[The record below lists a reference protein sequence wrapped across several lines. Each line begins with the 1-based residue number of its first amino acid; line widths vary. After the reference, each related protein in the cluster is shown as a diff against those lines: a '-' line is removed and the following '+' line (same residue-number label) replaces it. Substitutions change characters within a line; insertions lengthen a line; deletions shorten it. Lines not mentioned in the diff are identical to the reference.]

1 MEKLTLHVKH
11 FVVLLVLLRL
21 LLLLPWLAGCLLS
34 AVWLGYL
41 QLLLWLMLLSTMT
54 ARLRVE
60 QGRRFAVD
68 ELLLILLLLPISFW
82 NISQLLCFCCIIFLF
97 CSTCFCSF
105 FTQTFCTT
113 LAAAATKTTTG
124 WTMQDVGGRGG
135 GCQPTTTRDETFF
148 SDVCTRKEIKM
159 VMVVFRFSSRLICF
173 KQLFYNN

>member
-1 MEKLTLHVKH
+1 MS
-11 FVVLLVLLRL
+11 VV
-21 LLLLPWLAGCLLS
+21 GCL
-34 AVWLGYL
+34 
-41 QLLLWLMLLSTMT
+41 
-54 ARLRVE
+54 ARL
-60 QGRRFAVD
+60 FAAAAVANVVVD
-68 ELLLILLLLPISFW
+68 DDGETAGWTGKKICSGWTVAYSSFATDFFLKYFSAALFLLYYFPFLLNL
-82 NISQLLCFCCIIFLF
+82 FLF
-97 CSTCFCSF
+97 FF

-159 VMVVFRFSSRLICF
+159 VMVVFRFSSRLLCF